1 MHNTRNITSMSG
13 GFQCKYCFQKWQKR
27 ENMEKHA
34 VMCGFWHKSTKIHED
49 DYDTTP
55 TITELFKVVKEFA
68 YKCDKLQKRVD
79 QLENRQQS
87 HQKKQILDYLQEHP
101 ASSPAI
107 ELFRTFSISRE
118 HLEIVFEDDLSA
130 GIKSCI
136 KTHLRGESLPIRAF
150 TQKPNTLY
158 VYDTMTQN
166 DSLDPVVCKWHIMT
180 NVELDKLISILSF
193 KFLQAFMAWK
203 KENCP
208 QVETAYIYEL
218 TDDDE
223 HQNSH
228 NNAVNEQIK
237 QQQQT
242 YMIKING
249 QRVNE
254 DRRRNDIK
262 QMLYTYLQ
270 KCLPNV
276 IEIA

>member
-1 MHNTRNITSMSG
+1 MSG

-27 ENMEKHA
+27 EHMEKHA
-34 VMCGFWHKSTKIHED
+34 VMCGFWHKSSKIHED

-87 HQKKQILDYLQEHP
+87 RQKKQILEYLQEHP
-101 ASSPAI
+101 ATSPVI

-118 HLEIVFEDDLSA
+118 HLKIVFEDDLSA

-158 VYDTMTQN
+158 VYDTMAQN

-208 QVETAYIYEL
+208 QVQTEYIYEL
-218 TDDDE
+218 TDDD
-223 HQNSH
+223 QTSSH
-228 NNAVNEQIK
+228 NNALNEQIK

-270 KCLPNV
+270 KPLPNV

>member
-1 MHNTRNITSMSG
+1 MHNTRNITTMS

-34 VMCGFWHKSTKIHED
+34 IMCGFWHKSSKIHED
-49 DYDTTP
+49 DYDSTP
-55 TITELFKVVKEFA
+55 TISELFKVVKEFA
-68 YKCDKLQKRVD
+68 YKCEKLQKRVD
-79 QLENRQQS
+79 QLENRQFTR
-87 HQKKQILDYLQEHP
+87 QKKQILDYLQERP
-101 ASSPAI
+101 ATSSAI
-107 ELFRTFSISRE
+107 ELFRAFSISRT

-130 GIKSCI
+130 GIKGCI
-136 KTHLRGESLPIRAF
+136 KTHLQGPALPICAF

-158 VYDTMTQN
+158 VFAPE
-166 DSLDPVVCKWHIMT
+166 SAESSIAKWHIMT
-180 NVELDKLISILSF
+180 NAELDKLISILSF
-193 KFLQAFMAWK
+193 KFLQAFVVWK

-208 QVETAYIYEL
+208 QVETEHIYEL
-218 TDDDE
+218 GDDE
-223 HQNSH
+223 QSNSH

-254 DRRRNDIK
+254 DKRRNDIK

-270 KCLPNV
+270 KPLPNV
-276 IEIA
+276 IELA

>member
-1 MHNTRNITSMSG
+1 MHNTRNISQMSG
-13 GFQCKYCFQKWQKR
+13 GFQCKYCFHKWQKR

-34 VMCGFWHKSTKIHED
+34 IMCGFWHKSTTIHED

-68 YKCDKLQKRVD
+68 YKCDKLQKRVE
-79 QLENRQQS
+79 QLENRQQCR
-87 HQKKQILDYLQEHP
+87 QKKQIIEYLQDHP
-101 ASSPAI
+101 ATKPAI

-118 HLEIVFEDDLSA
+118 HLEIVFEGDLSS

-136 KTHLRGESLPIRAF
+136 KTHLRGDALPIRAF

-158 VYDTMTQN
+158 VYDTISEN
-166 DSLDPVVCKWHIMT
+166 DSSDITINKWHIMT
-180 NVELDKLISILSF
+180 NAELDKLISILSF
-193 KFLQAFMAWK
+193 KFLQAFVTWK

-208 QVETAYIYEL
+208 QIQTEHIYEL
-218 TDDDE
+218 SDDE
-223 HQNSH
+223 PQNSH

-254 DRRRNDIK
+254 DKRRNDIR

-270 KCLPNV
+270 KPLPSV

>member
-1 MHNTRNITSMSG
+1 MHNTRNIPQKMSG

-34 VMCGFWHKSTKIHED
+34 IMCGFWHKSSKIHED

-79 QLENRQQS
+79 QLENRQQNR
-87 HQKKQILDYLQEHP
+87 QKKQIMEYLQEHP
-101 ASSPAI
+101 ATSPAI

-118 HLEIVFEDDLSA
+118 HLETVFEDDLTA

-136 KTHLRGESLPIRAF
+136 KTHLRGDSLPIRAF

-158 VYDTMTQN
+158 VYDTIGQT
-166 DSLDPVVCKWHIMT
+166 DPSDITTNKWHIMT

-208 QVETAYIYEL
+208 QVKTEYIYEL
-218 TDDDE
+218 ADDD
-223 HQNSH
+223 QPNPH
-228 NNAVNEQIK
+228 NNAANEQIK
-237 QQQQT
+237 QQHQT

-249 QRVNE
+249 QRINE
-254 DRRRNDIK
+254 DKRRNDIK

-270 KCLPNV
+270 KPLPSV
-276 IEIA
+276 IEIV

>member
-1 MHNTRNITSMSG
+1 MHNTRNITSMS

-34 VMCGFWHKSTKIHED
+34 IMCGFWHKSSKIHED

-68 YKCDKLQKRVD
+68 YKCDKLQKRVE
-79 QLENRQQS
+79 QLENRQVTR
-87 HQKKQILDYLQEHP
+87 QKKQILDYLQEHP
-101 ASSPAI
+101 AHISAI

-130 GIKSCI
+130 GIKACI

-150 TQKPNTLY
+150 TQKTNTLY
-158 VYDTMTQN
+158 AYDIPAQN
-166 DSLDPVVCKWHIMT
+166 DSVEKASSKWHIMT
-180 NVELDKLISILSF
+180 NMELDKLISILSF

-208 QVETAYIYEL
+208 QVETEYIYEL
-218 TDDDE
+218 TDDE
-223 HQNSH
+223 QINSH
-228 NNAVNEQIK
+228 TNAINEQIK

-249 QRVNE
+249 QRINE
-254 DRRRNDIK
+254 DKRRNDIK

-270 KCLPNV
+270 KPLPGV
-276 IEIA
+276 IDLV

>member
-1 MHNTRNITSMSG
+1 MS

-34 VMCGFWHKSTKIHED
+34 IMCGFWHKSSKIHED
-49 DYDTTP
+49 DYDSTP
-55 TITELFKVVKEFA
+55 TISELFKVVKEFA

-79 QLENRQQS
+79 QLENRQ
-87 HQKKQILDYLQEHP
+87 HTRQKKQILDYLQEHP
-101 ASSPAI
+101 ASSSAI
-107 ELFRTFSISRE
+107 DLFRTFSISRA

-130 GIKSCI
+130 GIKACI
-136 KTHLRGESLPIRAF
+136 KTHLQGASLPICAF

-158 VYDTMTQN
+158 VYDTILHN
-166 DSLDPVVCKWHIMT
+166 DSLDSVSRKWHIMT
-180 NVELDKLISILSF
+180 NAELDKLISILSF
-193 KFLQAFMAWK
+193 KFLQSFMAWK

-208 QVETAYIYEL
+208 QVETEHIYEL
-218 TDDDE
+218 TDDE
-223 HQNSH
+223 PLNSH

-254 DRRRNDIK
+254 DKRRNDIK

-270 KCLPNV
+270 KPLPGI

>member
-1 MHNTRNITSMSG
+1 MHNTRNITSMT
-13 GFQCKYCFQKWQKR
+13 GFQCKYCFQKWQKL

-34 VMCGFWHKSTKIHED
+34 IMCGFWHKSSKIHED
-49 DYDTTP
+49 DYDSTP
-55 TITELFKVVKEFA
+55 TISELFKVVKEFA

-79 QLENRQQS
+79 KLENRQFTL
-87 HQKKQILDYLQEHP
+87 QKKQILDYLQEHP
-101 ASSPAI
+101 ATSSAI
-107 ELFRTFSISRE
+107 DLFRTFNISRA

-130 GIKSCI
+130 GIKACI
-136 KTHLRGESLPIRAF
+136 KTHLQGVSLPICAF

-158 VYDTMTQN
+158 VYDTISQN
-166 DSLDPVVCKWHIMT
+166 DSLDSVSRKWHIMT
-180 NVELDKLISILSF
+180 NAELDKLISILSF
-193 KFLQAFMAWK
+193 KFLQSFMAWK

-208 QVETAYIYEL
+208 QVETEYIYEL
-218 TDDDE
+218 VDDDAV
-223 HQNSH
+223 NSH
-228 NNAVNEQIK
+228 NNAINEQIK

-254 DRRRNDIK
+254 DKRRNDIK

-270 KCLPNV
+270 KPLPGI

>member
-1 MHNTRNITSMSG
+1 
-13 GFQCKYCFQKWQKR
+13 
-27 ENMEKHA
+27 MEKHA
-34 VMCGFWHKSTKIHED
+34 LMCGFWHKSSKIHED

-68 YKCDKLQKRVD
+68 YKCDKLQKRVE

-87 HQKKQILDYLQEHP
+87 RQKKQILDYLQEHP
-101 ASSPAI
+101 TESPAI
-107 ELFRTFSISRE
+107 DLFRTFSISRE
-118 HLEIVFEDDLSA
+118 HLEIVFEDDLST
-130 GIKSCI
+130 GIKACM
-136 KTHLRGESLPIRAF
+136 KTHLHGEYLPIRAF

-158 VYDTMTQN
+158 VYGTMSKN
-166 DSLDPVVCKWHIMT
+166 DSLEKVANNWHIMT
-180 NVELDKLISILSF
+180 NGELDKLISILSF
-193 KFLQAFMAWK
+193 KFLQAFVLWK
-203 KENCP
+203 KENYP
-208 QVETAYIYEL
+208 QVQTEHIYEL
-218 TDDDE
+218 TDDD
-223 HQNSH
+223 QTSSH

-254 DRRRNDIK
+254 DKRRNDIK

-270 KCLPNV
+270 KPLPNV

>member
-1 MHNTRNITSMSG
+1 MS

-34 VMCGFWHKSTKIHED
+34 IMCGFWHKSSKIHED

-68 YKCDKLQKRVD
+68 YKCDKLQKRVE
-79 QLENRQQS
+79 QLENRQVTR
-87 HQKKQILDYLQEHP
+87 QKKQILDYLQEHP
-101 ASSPAI
+101 AHISAI

-130 GIKSCI
+130 GIKACI

-150 TQKPNTLY
+150 TQKTNTLY
-158 VYDTMTQN
+158 AYDIPAQN
-166 DSLDPVVCKWHIMT
+166 DSVEKASSKWHIMT
-180 NVELDKLISILSF
+180 NMELDKLISILSF

-208 QVETAYIYEL
+208 QVETEYIYEL
-218 TDDDE
+218 TDDE
-223 HQNSH
+223 QINSH
-228 NNAVNEQIK
+228 TNAINEQIK

-249 QRVNE
+249 QRINE
-254 DRRRNDIK
+254 DKRRNDIK

-270 KCLPNV
+270 KPLPGV
-276 IEIA
+276 IDLV

>member
-1 MHNTRNITSMSG
+1 MNIHKQPYTAMT
-13 GFQCKYCFQKWQKR
+13 GFQCKYCFQKWKKK
-27 ENMEKHA
+27 ETMEKHII
-34 VMCGFWHKSTKIHED
+34 MCGFWHKSSKIHED

-79 QLENRQQS
+79 QLENRQQNRK
-87 HQKKQILDYLQEHP
+87 KKQIMEYLQEHP
-101 ASSPAI
+101 ATSPAI

-118 HLEIVFEDDLSA
+118 HLETVFEDDLTA

-136 KTHLRGESLPIRAF
+136 KTHLRGDSLPIRAF

-158 VYDTMTQN
+158 VYDTIGQT
-166 DSLDPVVCKWHIMT
+166 DSLDITTNKWHIMT
-180 NVELDKLISILSF
+180 NIELDKLISILSF

-208 QVETAYIYEL
+208 QVKTEYIYEL
-218 TDDDE
+218 VDDD
-223 HQNSH
+223 QPNPH
-228 NNAVNEQIK
+228 NNAANEQIK

-249 QRVNE
+249 QRINE
-254 DRRRNDIK
+254 DKRRNDIK

-270 KCLPNV
+270 KPLPSV
-276 IEIA
+276 IEIV